1 MITMKSLIFTLS
13 ILILISSSAN
23 GFSDD
28 YLRGVKDGFV
38 WGVMLTESK
47 LTNSPEYELKLSLF
61 EEFLDDIAFFDD
73 QGIADKLMALVESI

>member
-1 MITMKSLIFTLS
+1 MKSLIFVIF
-13 ILILISSSAN
+13 ILMMLSSSAS

-28 YLRGVKDGFV
+28 YLRGVKDGFI

-61 EEFLDDIAFFDD
+61 EEFLDDIAFFDEE
-73 QGIADKLMALVESI
+73 GIADKLRALIDSI

>member
-1 MITMKSLIFTLS
+1 MKWLIFA
-13 ILILISSSAN
+13 IFIMIIISSSAN

-28 YLRGVKDGFV
+28 YLRGVKDGFI

-61 EEFLDDIAFFDD
+61 EDFLNDIAFFDD
-73 QGIADKLMALVESI
+73 QGIADKLLALVESI